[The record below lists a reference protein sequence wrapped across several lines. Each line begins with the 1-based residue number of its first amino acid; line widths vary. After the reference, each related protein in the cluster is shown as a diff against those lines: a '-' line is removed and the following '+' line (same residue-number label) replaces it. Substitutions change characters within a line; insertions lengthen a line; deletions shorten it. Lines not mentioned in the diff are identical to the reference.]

1 MMLGFDVEQLGEPE
15 QPPGEDWSS
24 GWPQSAAEFDAFIGF
39 FQDRLVTFAFRRLR
53 DFHEAEDV
61 IQEVFAKAY
70 TTRGDMRGV
79 RKVTPYLY
87 RMAANLCTDRLRRR
101 RPVMIPMEDLE
112 PDALSDQRAIA
123 SQVLAA
129 SESLRRTDLLLS
141 RLPDKQAEALRL
153 RVFDDLSI
161 DEIAET
167 QGCSMETAKSRLRYA
182 IRKLRSVLSKARE
195 RMI

>member
-1 MMLGFDVEQLGEPE
+1 MWATPVE
-15 QPPGEDWSS
+15 
-24 GWPQSAAEFDAFIGF
+24 SAG
-39 FQDRLVTFAFRRLR
+39 
-53 DFHEAEDV
+53 
-61 IQEVFAKAY
+61 
-70 TTRGDMRGV
+70 GV

-141 RLPDKQAEALRL
+141 RLPDKQAEALSELAAIRRQIGAQDYAMLHAVCCEQIPFMRWVEGQFPDAGRQTRLDAYARL
-153 RVFDDLSI
+153 RDALDGLVGYFGVAVGKFSTVRAYRAPLVPEQDLTPAS
-161 DEIAET
+161 
-167 QGCSMETAKSRLRYA
+167 
-182 IRKLRSVLSKARE
+182 
-195 RMI
+195 